1 MKNPH
6 IKRNNLRL
14 HKRHRCRYLAKIHF
28 RYELLG
34 DATILNISP
43 EGLLLTASN
52 NNIKPGSI
60 IDITFECIST
70 HTTIAVPAFVVHI
83 EPEKMGVWLD
93 DEDKILKSLI
103 QTMIDNL
110 DRNKFFSY

>member
-103 QTMIDNL
+103 QTMIDDL
-110 DRNKFFSY
+110 F